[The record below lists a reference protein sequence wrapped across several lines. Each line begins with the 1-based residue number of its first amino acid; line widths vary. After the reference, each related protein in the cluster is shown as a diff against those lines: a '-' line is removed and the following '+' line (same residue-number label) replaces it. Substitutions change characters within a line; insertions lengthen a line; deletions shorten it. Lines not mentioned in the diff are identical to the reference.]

1 MRWWVRSLRPGW
13 SLGGVSSVGAS
24 GAGDVSS
31 APDVVGWLVG
41 VGIVGA
47 GWALFVR
54 MLLERVARLE
64 RSMDQLAEATQ
75 RTALRVERVMAAH
88 RGGEVD

>member
-1 MRWWVRSLRPGW
+1 MG
-13 SLGGVSSVGAS
+13 
-24 GAGDVSS
+24 S

-54 MLLERVARLE
+54 LLLERVARLE
-64 RSMDQLAEATQ
+64 RSLEQLAETQ
-75 RTALRVERVMAAH
+75 QRSALRLERVIAAH